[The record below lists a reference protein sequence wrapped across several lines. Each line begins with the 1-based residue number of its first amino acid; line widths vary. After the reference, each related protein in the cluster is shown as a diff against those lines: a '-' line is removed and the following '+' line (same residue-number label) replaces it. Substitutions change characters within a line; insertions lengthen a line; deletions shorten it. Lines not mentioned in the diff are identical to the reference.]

1 MAEARDMWRC
11 QMVNCG
17 YVYDQ
22 TPQDPCR
29 YQIRGPARRLAL
41 PGLWRGKKKLPS
53 PFGRKLRRQTRTPQG
68 VLFCDGAV
76 PGLTG
81 SSKEPFLRNARRWRE
96 GCTDVQKRMESGD
109 TDGPASPARILPV
122 PWLRPRLPSRQP
134 GSCPGR
140 STKRC
145 LRSLTVLVSSKN
157 TLFQQQTGAHEVSTL
172 PDHDLSA

>member
-17 YVYDQ
+17 YVYD
-22 TPQDPCR
+22 PD
-29 YQIRGPARRLAL
+29 RGDKRHKIPAGTKFEDL
-41 PGLWRGKKKLPS
+41 PDDWRCPVCGAAKKKLPS

-109 TDGPASPARILPV
+109 TDGPHLPGYF
-122 PWLRPRLPSRQP
+122 PCR
-134 GSCPGR
+134 G
-140 STKRC
+140 
-145 LRSLTVLVSSKN
+145 
-157 TLFQQQTGAHEVSTL
+157 
-172 PDHDLSA
+172 